1 MKRQEKFNVNAN
13 NKDLPVG
20 SRVFLRNH
28 PKGRAKIQYAWNDRP
43 FRIIDKK
50 DNMYQVEPLI
60 GHAEPKYV
68 HRREILD
75 ARYLVKDMENVEDD
89 DDYVVIIQQP
99 PLVEQSNLARNLE
112 EHVPE
117 VDDDESTDDKVR
129 EPSSVDSPLKE
140 STDADDEGSTL
151 DSEIAKQQEEAER
164 FEEIVEGLHDSDE
177 EQDLTVPEQNSA
189 VDT

>member
-1 MKRQEKFNVNAN
+1 MKRQEKLNVNTN

-20 SRVFLRNH
+20 PRVFLRNH

-43 FRIIDKK
+43 FRIIDK
-50 DNMYQVEPLI
+50 DNMYQVVPLI
-60 GHAEPKYV
+60 GHGELKYV

-75 ARYLVKDMENVEDD
+75 ARYLVKNMENVEKED

-129 EPSSVDSPLKE
+129 EPSSVDSSLK
-140 STDADDEGSTL
+140 G
-151 DSEIAKQQEEAER
+151 
-164 FEEIVEGLHDSDE
+164 VY
-177 EQDLTVPEQNSA
+177 
-189 VDT
+189 